1 MLIIFFLRSSTMP
14 HSFYF
19 LFTEAIKHGVFEGV
33 EITEMEKI
41 SQTFVTRT
49 CDRVKKPCGA
59 GQEEEL
65 E

>member
-1 MLIIFFLRSSTMP
+1 MP
-14 HSFYF
+14 HSFYVF
-19 LFTEAIKHGVFEGV
+19 FTEAIKHGVFEGV